1 LAYIPAVIGA
11 AVSVGLAR
19 SGFLGFLFLLP
30 LGILAYCYNAK
41 TARLSAILVILGN
54 SLVSLILGFSR
65 ISDSRA
71 LVADTVYVTIMIV
84 VFAWITAPPQTG
96 PRFLGIQPV
105 YRLIAGSVL
114 AALVFGVGIYLSRN
128 SGGMYARL
136 REQAQA
142 VAAMYTTAM
151 GTDVVQ
157 RSLSEQYM
165 TVDAILAAMISIAI
179 RGGLVVSCVLLFFI
193 SRQAALTITWFARRR
208 RPDGS
213 VAAFHT
219 EPRVIWVLSFSLLAI
234 LGGFWGRISPL
245 EIAGWNVLL
254 ICGILYLVQGV
265 GIITFFLTRKEL
277 SVGLRMLI
285 QVGIILVIVSPGI
298 NVIALGAL
306 VLLGIAE
313 NWVPFRA
320 PKLNGPSSTPGMGE

>member
-1 LAYIPAVIGA
+1 
-11 AVSVGLAR
+11 
-19 SGFLGFLFLLP
+19 
-30 LGILAYCYNAK
+30 
-41 TARLSAILVILGN
+41 VILGN

-65 ISDSRA
+65 LNEGRVLI
-71 LVADTVYVTIMIV
+71 ADTVYLTMMIA
-84 VFAWITAPPQTG
+84 VFTWIVAPPQSG
-96 PRFLGIQPV
+96 LRFLGIQPV

-114 AALVFGVGIYLSRN
+114 TSLVFGLGIYLSRN
-128 SGGMYARL
+128 SDGIYVRL
-136 REQAQA
+136 REQAKA
-142 VAAMYTTAM
+142 VAAVYTSAA

-165 TVDAILAAMISIAI
+165 TADAILVTMTAVAI
-179 RGGLVVSCVLLFFI
+179 RGGLLVSCALLFFI
-193 SRQAALTITWFARRR
+193 SRQAALAVTWFARRR
-208 RPDGS
+208 RPEGS
-213 VAAFHT
+213 VAVFHAASG
-219 EPRVIWVLSFSLLAI
+219 VIWVLSFSLLAI
-234 LGGFWGRISPL
+234 LGGFWGKLSPL

-265 GIITFFLTRKEL
+265 GIAAFFLTRREL
-277 SVGLRMLI
+277 SVGFRMLI

-306 VLLGIAE
+306 ILLGIAE